1 MKLPL
6 LYLAIFLTGGPAIPF
21 TLAVLFHECGH
32 LLAGVALG
40 CPLRTLKPGSMGL
53 EMSFAT
59 HGLSYGRE
67 LILLLSGSVLGL
79 VSIAFIPSPM
89 YRMCALCLN
98 LANLLPL
105 RGLDGWGILTCLTH
119 GAMEGDTAD
128 RLCSRVSMVTAVA
141 VWLCG
146 MWIVLRVGPNLT
158 WMLCGLGALAGEVR
172 K

>member
-21 TLAVLFHECGH
+21 ALAVLIHECGH
-32 LLAGVALG
+32 LLGGVWVG
-40 CPLRTLKPGSMGL
+40 CPLRSLKPGVMGL
-53 EMSFAT
+53 EMSFASQ
-59 HGLSYGRE
+59 GLSYGRE

-79 VSIAFIPSPM
+79 VSAILIPYQP

-105 RGLDGWGILTCLTH
+105 RGLDGWGILACLTH
-119 GAMEGDTAD
+119 GALAGDTAD
-128 RLCSRVSMVTAVA
+128 RLCGGVSLVTAV
-141 VWLCG
+141 VLWLGG

-158 WMLCGLGALAGEVR
+158 WMLCGLGALAGEFR